1 MNPMRILSV
10 CSLILALALAGCG
23 MSKTQSGAAIGAAAG
38 AAAGAAVSD
47 DNAQG
52 AAIGGVAGALV
63 GGLIGNYLDNQAAE
77 LEEINGATV
86 ERVGDEV
93 LVTFDSAILFDFDSA
108 ALRAASMTRLD
119 QMAEVLVKYP
129 ETDILILGH
138 TDSQGEADYNMRL
151 SERRAGSV
159 SSYLGAHGV
168 TVNRLRARGFGETV
182 PVADNGTETG
192 RAQNRRVEVSI
203 QVSDEFRAR
212 AEEG

>member
-1 MNPMRILSV
+1 MSRMRIMTVLT
-10 CSLILALALAGCG
+10 LILALILTGCG
-23 MSKTQSGAAIGAAAG
+23 MSKTQRGAVIGAAAG

-47 DNAQG
+47 DDAQG

-77 LEEINGATV
+77 LEEIDGAHV

-93 LVTFDSAILFDFDSA
+93 RVTFDSAILFDFDSA
-108 ALRAASMTRLD
+108 ALRSASMERLD

-138 TDSQGEADYNMRL
+138 TDSQGEADYNMGL
-151 SERRAGSV
+151 SERRADSV
-159 SSYLGAHGV
+159 SGYLGGHGV

-203 QVSDEFRAR
+203 QVNDEFRAR
-212 AEEG
+212 AEDG